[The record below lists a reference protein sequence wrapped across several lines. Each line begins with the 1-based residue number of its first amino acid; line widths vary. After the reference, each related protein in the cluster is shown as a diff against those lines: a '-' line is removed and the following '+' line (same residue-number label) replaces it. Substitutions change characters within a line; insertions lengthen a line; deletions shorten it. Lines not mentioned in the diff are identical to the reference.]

1 MIPSNLNVQNRQLDR
16 ESKLVVASAVVSGD
30 KCGMAVNKFG
40 ISSWGDENVWKLMMM
55 MFSQLYK
62 YTENNQ
68 IVCFKWIIGI

>member
-40 ISSWGDENVWKLMMM
+40 ISSWGDENV
-55 MFSQLYK
+55 
-62 YTENNQ
+62 
-68 IVCFKWIIGI
+68 